1 MKNNQLTENVYY
13 IGADDKTLDLFEGQ
27 YIIPNGISYNSYLI
41 KDDKVAVMD
50 TVDKRAT
57 EEWFANLEQALN
69 GRDVD
74 YLVVLHLEPDH
85 AANIEKFL
93 NKYKNAKI
101 VANAK
106 IFNMIPQFFEH
117 LNLDE
122 RKVVVNEGE
131 ELSLGSHTIKFIM
144 APMVHW
150 PEVMMAYETKEKILF
165 SADAFGKFGALDADE
180 DWACEARRYYF
191 NIVGKY
197 GAPVQTVLKK
207 AATLDIQKIFPLH
220 GPMLTENLGYYIGK
234 YDTWSK
240 YEPEDKGIFIAYAS
254 IYGHTK
260 AAAEKLK
267 EILEK
272 KGAPKVAITDLAR
285 DDMAEAVE
293 DAFRYDRLVLA
304 SVTYDGDIFPAMETF
319 IAHLRSKT
327 YQNRKVGFIEN
338 GSWAPI
344 AAKKMKTAMEGFK
357 NITFIENAVTIKS
370 AMKDSDIAQ
379 LEKLADELLG

>member
-1 MKNNQLTENVYY
+1 MENKQLTDNIYY
-13 IGADDKTLDLFEGQ
+13 IGVDDKTLDLFEGQ

-57 EEWFANLEQALN
+57 ETWFANLEQALD

-93 NKYKNAKI
+93 NKYKNAKV

-117 LNLDE
+117 LDLE
-122 RKVVVNEGE
+122 GRKVVVNEGD
-131 ELSLGSHTIKFIM
+131 ELSLGRHTLKFIM

-150 PEVMMAYETKEKILF
+150 PEVMMAYETKEKVLF
-165 SADAFGKFGALDADE
+165 SADAFGKFGTLDTDE

-207 AATLDIQKIFPLH
+207 AATLDIQKIFALH

-234 YDTWSK
+234 YDIWSK

-272 KGAPKVAITDLAR
+272 KGAPKVAITDLTR

-304 SVTYDGDIFPAMETF
+304 SVTYDGEMFPAMETF

-327 YQNRKVGFIEN
+327 YQNRKVAFIEN

-344 AAKKMKTAMEGFK
+344 AAKKMKTAMEGLK
-357 NITFIENAVTIKS
+357 NLSFAETTVSIKS
-370 AMKDSDIAQ
+370 AMKEPDIVQ
-379 LEKLADELLG
+379 LEKLADELLA